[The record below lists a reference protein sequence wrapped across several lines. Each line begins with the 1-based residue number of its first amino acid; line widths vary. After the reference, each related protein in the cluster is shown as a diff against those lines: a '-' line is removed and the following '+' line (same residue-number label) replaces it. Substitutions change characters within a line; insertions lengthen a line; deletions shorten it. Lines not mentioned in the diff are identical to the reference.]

1 MVLLKICVVESGVFS
16 ISSRE
21 VQNSFGAFLDSAQ
34 REPVYI

>member
-1 MVLLKICVVESGVFS
+1 MIMKT